1 MRILLLF
8 LLLFVSKPA
17 FLQEIA
23 SITYTGLKRSKIDAL
38 QRLTLLQ
45 PGAPL
50 QLEVLSADLRR
61 LSNSAGIY
69 HTSYSLDT
77 LTDGIHIVFE
87 LLEGTTRYPIA
98 QLGGLDN
105 NFWWELGYEDQNW
118 QGRGN
123 TLTMFSRQVDGRLG
137 GKIAYRQ
144 NYFRHY
150 NWGFG
155 FQLERYASQEPLYF
169 GDEQVDYRYD
179 NHNLGL
185 NWKYFFHPE
194 EDIQLGYTYF
204 QEDYAKVNLEQT
216 PGPAARTEQKQLIR
230 LGYHLR
236 KLHYDLYQTS
246 GFDLMLSSEVVLQPE
261 EVLPFYLLR
270 GIWKK
275 YHPSGQ
281 SGLFATRISLGFST
295 NKNTPFA
302 PFVVDSRV
310 NIRGSGNRVDR
321 GTAAIVLNSEYRYL
335 LFDQPWVG
343 LQAVIFMDIGS
354 WRNPGGQ
361 ITDILERDNLKYFMG
376 GGLRLIFPKAQ
387 QAMFRLDYGY
397 GLNPAGIN
405 GFVVG
410 LGQYF

>member
-8 LLLFVSKPA
+8 LFLLVSNLA

-45 PGAPL
+45 PGDSL
-50 QLEVLSADLRR
+50 QLETLSADLRR

-69 HTSYSLDT
+69 QASYSLDT
-77 LTDGIHIVFE
+77 LPDGIHVVFE
-87 LLEGTTRYPIA
+87 LREGITRYPIA
-98 QLGGLDN
+98 LLGGLEN
-105 NFWWELGYEDQNW
+105 NLWWELGYEDQNW

-123 TLTMFSRQVDGRLG
+123 TMTFLTRQVDGRLG

-144 NYFRHY
+144 NYFRHH

-155 FQLERYASQEPLYF
+155 LQLERYASQEPLYF
-169 GDEQVDYRYD
+169 GDEQVDYLYD

-204 QEDYAKVNLEQT
+204 QEDYAKVNLEQA
-216 PGPAARTEQKQLIR
+216 PGPEARTERKQLIR
-230 LGYHLR
+230 IGYHLR
-236 KLHYDLYQTS
+236 KLHYDLYQIS
-246 GFDLMLSSEVVLQPE
+246 GFDLTLSSEVVLQPE
-261 EVLPFYLLR
+261 ESLPFYLLR
-270 GIWKK
+270 AIWRK
-275 YHPSGQ
+275 YRPSAQ
-281 SGLFATRISLGFST
+281 RGLFATRISLGYSA

-321 GTAAIVLNSEYRYL
+321 GTAAIVFNLEYRYL
-335 LFDQPWVG
+335 LFEQPWMG
-343 LQAVIFMDIGS
+343 LQVVAFMDIGS
-354 WRNPGGQ
+354 WRNPGGE
-361 ITDILERDNLKYFMG
+361 ITDVLERDNLQYFIG
-376 GGLRLIFPKAQ
+376 GGLRIVFPKAP
-387 QAMFRLDYGY
+387 QAMLRLDYGY

-405 GFVVG
+405 GIVVG